1 MKWLLWFL
9 LLWIHIVQAQT
20 PGKSPNVESVEQRA
34 VPVKNS
40 ALAILD
46 VWTLHP
52 GKWTELPTSAIHPT
66 VDSLLTPT
74 IKEKLLQQIN
84 SRHTQLGKDTLLT
97 SDLFYILRPYIDWL
111 HEIDPHYR
119 IAARIPVDGRVYK
132 TERNFLKKRRGLGF
146 NLLQVK
152 DTLIVNTS
160 VNPLFHKGDMIVSIN
175 GIKSSDLLEFN
186 YDDRYTTPEILLQN
200 YYFQHLRND
209 YTVQLIRENKLQTI
223 TTAGMK
229 YQNVTTSLAIEESMD
244 RNIRIYES
252 AQSGYI
258 ALPKFSRFFNP
269 RIIKVLRSKIAEFKA
284 KNCKNIILDLRYNT
298 GGSGYMFD
306 KLLSLFIDRP
316 KIPYLKSQR
325 LRISRETRA
334 DYDFVTEEM
343 MGQTV
348 RLPDR
353 YTVKT
358 IELDPTWYIGD
369 DMHIYILMSRNTASI
384 AASLCNMLQYNGSA
398 TLVGE
403 PLCHNALRY
412 GETVTGKTWFSS
424 LLYEASVSTMEYDE
438 HTRAI
443 DGVLMPDIAI
453 PYVAQDYLT
462 GRDAMLNK
470 LLDIIRE
477 KNEQSFKQ

>member
-9 LLWIHIVQAQT
+9 LLWIHIAQAQT
-20 PGKSPNVESVEQRA
+20 PEKSPNVESVEQRS

-52 GKWTELPTSAIHPT
+52 DMWTELPTSAIHPT

-84 SRHTQLGKDTLLT
+84 SRHAQLGKDTLLT

-186 YDDRYTTPEILLQN
+186 YNDRYTTPEILLQN

-229 YQNVTTSLAIEESMD
+229 
-244 RNIRIYES
+244 
-252 AQSGYI
+252 
-258 ALPKFSRFFNP
+258 
-269 RIIKVLRSKIAEFKA
+269 
-284 KNCKNIILDLRYNT
+284 
-298 GGSGYMFD
+298 
-306 KLLSLFIDRP
+306 
-316 KIPYLKSQR
+316 
-325 LRISRETRA
+325 
-334 DYDFVTEEM
+334 
-343 MGQTV
+343 
-348 RLPDR
+348 
-353 YTVKT
+353 
-358 IELDPTWYIGD
+358 
-369 DMHIYILMSRNTASI
+369 
-384 AASLCNMLQYNGSA
+384 
-398 TLVGE
+398 
-403 PLCHNALRY
+403 
-412 GETVTGKTWFSS
+412 
-424 LLYEASVSTMEYDE
+424 
-438 HTRAI
+438 
-443 DGVLMPDIAI
+443 
-453 PYVAQDYLT
+453 
-462 GRDAMLNK
+462 
-470 LLDIIRE
+470 
-477 KNEQSFKQ
+477 